1 MNALVEKQL
10 PEKPPLWSTGPSV
23 TALFEAERAEVEE
36 EEDDEE
42 EDEEDKGDR
51 YFNKKIYNLIKEEYI
66 NYINYLLF

>member
-42 EDEEDKGDR
+42 DEEEHDHVDQREIGR
-51 YFNKKIYNLIKEEYI
+51 AHV
-66 NYINYLLF
+66 